1 MLDTLIR
8 GAKIVDGTGKA
19 AFTADVGILDGMIE
33 AVGNLSGAQVFE
45 TIEAA
50 GRVLTPGFI
59 DMHRHADAALFRE
72 GFAVLSCKLYK
83 AADEKKRAQLRG
95 LFAVLLL
102 ADEAFKQI
110 GLQIGGNFNWDY
122 LPLHLCSINI
132 FLIALYA
139 WKPSRLLD
147 NFLYFIC
154 IPAATAALL
163 FPTWTSLPAANFMF
177 WHSTSVHILLA
188 AYPIMLF
195 SGGDIRPSVRYMGKC
210 FLLLLA
216 MAVPIYCVNLLLD
229 TNFMFLMYAPDGNPL
244 AWFRDHVGYHWIGF
258 PVLLVA
264 VFALMDVPIML
275 KKRKE
280 DKLLSAVK

>member
-1 MLDTLIR
+1 MLAGTTNLRRLDQVEHFWDT
-8 GAKIVDGTGKA
+8 VD
-19 AFTADVGILDGMIE
+19 
-33 AVGNLSGAQVFE
+33 
-45 TIEAA
+45 TI
-50 GRVLTPGFI
+50 G
-59 DMHRHADAALFRE
+59 E
-72 GFAVLSCKLYK
+72 GFGFSLFGARHLVTLALYIGFAALSCKLYK

-154 IPAATAALL
+154 IPAATAAL
-163 FPTWTSLPAANFMF
+163 
-177 WHSTSVHILLA
+177 
-188 AYPIMLF
+188 LF

>member
-1 MLDTLIR
+1 MLAGTTNLRRLDQVEHFWDT
-8 GAKIVDGTGKA
+8 VD
-19 AFTADVGILDGMIE
+19 
-33 AVGNLSGAQVFE
+33 
-45 TIEAA
+45 TI
-50 GRVLTPGFI
+50 G
-59 DMHRHADAALFRE
+59 E
-72 GFAVLSCKLYK
+72 GFGFSLFGARHLVTLALYIGFAALSCKLYK

-132 FLIALYA
+132 CLIALYA

-177 WHSTSVHILLA
+177 
-188 AYPIMLF
+188 
-195 SGGDIRPSVRYMGKC
+195 
-210 FLLLLA
+210 
-216 MAVPIYCVNLLLD
+216 
-229 TNFMFLMYAPDGNPL
+229 
-244 AWFRDHVGYHWIGF
+244 
-258 PVLLVA
+258 
-264 VFALMDVPIML
+264 
-275 KKRKE
+275 
-280 DKLLSAVK
+280 

>member
-1 MLDTLIR
+1 MLAGTTNLRRLDQVEHFWDTVDTIGEGFGFSLF
-8 GAKIVDGTGKA
+8 GA
-19 AFTADVGILDGMIE
+19 
-33 AVGNLSGAQVFE
+33 
-45 TIEAA
+45 
-50 GRVLTPGFI
+50 
-59 DMHRHADAALFRE
+59 RHLVTLALYI

-132 FLIALYA
+132 CLIALYA

-154 IPAATAALL
+154 IPAATAAL
-163 FPTWTSLPAANFMF
+163 
-177 WHSTSVHILLA
+177 
-188 AYPIMLF
+188 LF

>member
-1 MLDTLIR
+1 MLAGTTNLRRLDQVEHFWDT
-8 GAKIVDGTGKA
+8 VD
-19 AFTADVGILDGMIE
+19 
-33 AVGNLSGAQVFE
+33 
-45 TIEAA
+45 TI
-50 GRVLTPGFI
+50 G
-59 DMHRHADAALFRE
+59 E
-72 GFAVLSCKLYK
+72 GFGFSLFGARHLVTLALYIGFAALSCKLYK

-229 TNFMFLMYAPDGNPL
+229 TNFMFLMYAPAGRQSARVVPRPCRLPLDRLPRAARGGVRADGRANH
-244 AWFRDHVGYHWIGF
+244 AQKAERG
-258 PVLLVA
+258 
-264 VFALMDVPIML
+264 
-275 KKRKE
+275 
-280 DKLLSAVK
+280 

>member
-1 MLDTLIR
+1 MLAGTTNLRRLDQVEHFWDT
-8 GAKIVDGTGKA
+8 VD
-19 AFTADVGILDGMIE
+19 
-33 AVGNLSGAQVFE
+33 
-45 TIEAA
+45 TI
-50 GRVLTPGFI
+50 G
-59 DMHRHADAALFRE
+59 E
-72 GFAVLSCKLYK
+72 GFGFSLFGARHLVTLALYIGFAALSCKLYK
-83 AADEKKRAQLRG
+83 AADEKKRAQLRV

-163 FPTWTSLPAANFMF
+163 FP
-177 WHSTSVHILLA
+177 
-188 AYPIMLF
+188 
-195 SGGDIRPSVRYMGKC
+195 GGDIRPSVRYMGKC

>member
-1 MLDTLIR
+1 MLAGITNLRRLDQVEHFWDT
-8 GAKIVDGTGKA
+8 VD
-19 AFTADVGILDGMIE
+19 
-33 AVGNLSGAQVFE
+33 
-45 TIEAA
+45 TI
-50 GRVLTPGFI
+50 G
-59 DMHRHADAALFRE
+59 E
-72 GFAVLSCKLYK
+72 GFGFSLFGARHLVTLALYIGFAALSCKLYK

-147 NFLYFIC
+147 
-154 IPAATAALL
+154 
-163 FPTWTSLPAANFMF
+163 
-177 WHSTSVHILLA
+177 
-188 AYPIMLF
+188 
-195 SGGDIRPSVRYMGKC
+195 
-210 FLLLLA
+210 
-216 MAVPIYCVNLLLD
+216 

>member
-1 MLDTLIR
+1 MLAGTTNLRRLDQVEHFWDT
-8 GAKIVDGTGKA
+8 VD
-19 AFTADVGILDGMIE
+19 
-33 AVGNLSGAQVFE
+33 
-45 TIEAA
+45 TI
-50 GRVLTPGFI
+50 G
-59 DMHRHADAALFRE
+59 E
-72 GFAVLSCKLYK
+72 GFGFSLFGARHLVTLALYIGFAALSCKLYK

-110 GLQIGGNFNWDY
+110 GLRIGGNFNWDY

-132 FLIALYA
+132 FLIALHA

-188 AYPIMLF
+188 AYPHHVVF
-195 SGGDIRPSVRYMGKC
+195 RRRHPAERQVHGQV
-210 FLLLLA
+210 LLA
-216 MAVPIYCVNLLLD
+216 AAGDGGADLLRQPAARYEFHVSDVRAGRQSARVVP
-229 TNFMFLMYAPDGNPL
+229 
-244 AWFRDHVGYHWIGF
+244 
-258 PVLLVA
+258 
-264 VFALMDVPIML
+264 
-275 KKRKE
+275 
-280 DKLLSAVK
+280 